1 MFRLASKPV
10 WPPSH
15 VAIAPAICEMTGTW
29 RLARLP
35 LGENI
40 HGAVTGMRDMVAGSP
55 MFPPLKA
62 RLAAFAAIVAFVLVL
77 PVTPSAAAD
86 CSAGAAPGVDWTDC
100 DKRIIVLSGSD
111 FSGATLAGADFTST
125 DLRETNLMMADFK
138 KAALVRASLAGSHA
152 EGAKFDRVEAY
163 RTNFSGINAKG
174 ATFASAEMQ
183 RSNFTNAVLVDADF
197 TKADLARADFTGA
210 DITGA
215 RFAFA
220 NLARADL
227 SKAKFSGS
235 LDFANAFL
243 FLTRLE
249 GVDLSAATSLE
260 QWQVD
265 MSCGDGDT
273 RLPEGLKPSSNWPCQ
288 FD

>member
-1 MFRLASKPV
+1 MISGNRTF
-10 WPPSH
+10 
-15 VAIAPAICEMTGTW
+15 
-29 RLARLP
+29 P
-35 LGENI
+35 L
-40 HGAVTGMRDMVAGSP
+40 
-55 MFPPLKA
+55 LKA
-62 RLAAFAAIVAFVLVL
+62 GFAAFAIAASAAVL
-77 PVTPSAAAD
+77 PAASFAAAN

-100 DKRIIVLSGSD
+100 DKKIIVLSGSD
-111 FSGATLAGADFTST
+111 FSGAMLVGTDFTST
-125 DLRETNLMMADFK
+125 DLRDTNLMTANFE

-163 RTNFSGINAKG
+163 RTNFSGIRAKG

-183 RSNFTNAVLVDADF
+183 RSNFTNAVLVGADF

-210 DITGA
+210 DITGT

-227 SKAKFSGS
+227 TKAMFSGP

-249 GVDLSAATSLE
+249 GVDLSAATGLE
-260 QWQVD
+260 QWQID
-265 MSCGDGDT
+265 MSCGDGNT
-273 RLPEGLKPSSNWPCQ
+273 RLPDGLKASPNWPCQ